1 MKTEVGKDEMK
12 TQLSPYPIRI
22 LDPVGEIA
30 PSGDVAPERVQRV
43 LASSL
48 NGAVIGV
55 LTNNFR
61 GYDIPGT
68 VAQRIAARTKAT
80 VVSYTKPN
88 LSHPAGAKTY
98 GKLAERVD
106 AVIVGLGA

>member
-1 MKTEVGKDEMK
+1 MK
-12 TQLSPYPIRI
+12 TQLSPYSIRI
-22 LDPVGEIA
+22 FDPVGQIA
-30 PSGDVAPERVQRV
+30 PTVDLTPERVQRI

-61 GYDIPGT
+61 GYDIPGA
-68 VAQRIAARTKAT
+68 VAQRIAARTGGT

-88 LSHPAGAKTY
+88 LSYPAGPETY
-98 GKLAERVD
+98 RKLAERADV
-106 AVIVGLGA
+106 AIVGLGA